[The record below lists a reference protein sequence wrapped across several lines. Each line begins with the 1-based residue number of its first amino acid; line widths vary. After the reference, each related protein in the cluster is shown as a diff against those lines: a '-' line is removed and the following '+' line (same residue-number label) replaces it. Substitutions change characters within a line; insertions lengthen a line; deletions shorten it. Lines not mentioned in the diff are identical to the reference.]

1 VINSELLVMF
11 VMLDDEDPVRNVVEG
26 HKIIKC

>member
-1 VINSELLVMF
+1 MINSELLVMF
-11 VMLDDEDPVRNVVEG
+11 VMLDDEGPVRNVVEG